1 MLSYEDLYYE
11 TNHWIIY
18 DRLGYDFALNILIQ
32 DGLIEP
38 NEYQIYLKKLKKL
51 YNKIKCPK
59 CRSYLV
65 IRKSKYSIFYGCS
78 KFPDCNY
85 TITEKS
91 LHKKIYELKE

>member
-32 DGLIEP
+32 DELIKP
-38 NEYQIYLKKLKKL
+38 DEYQYYLKKLKKL

-59 CRSYLV
+59 CGSYLV
-65 IRKSKYSIFYGCS
+65 IRRSKYSRFYGCS
-78 KFPDCNY
+78 KYPNCKF
-85 TITEKS
+85 IISEQK
-91 LHKKIYELKE
+91 LHKKIYEL